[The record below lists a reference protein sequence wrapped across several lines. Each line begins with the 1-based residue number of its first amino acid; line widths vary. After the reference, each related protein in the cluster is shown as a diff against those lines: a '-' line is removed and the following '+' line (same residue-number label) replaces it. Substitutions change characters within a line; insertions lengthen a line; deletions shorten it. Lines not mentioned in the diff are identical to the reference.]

1 MREKK
6 TTGIKRAK
14 CYDYLMKSSVVKC
27 ILSIILF

>member
-14 CYDYLMKSSVVKC
+14 CYDYLIKLASAVFYMKAER
-27 ILSIILF
+27 